1 MAKTTNNPLRKL
13 PVNVN
18 KNKNKNMKKLKK
30 VLNKDLFEA
39 DYNEEGRFA
48 ILLSLMPLLVLTF
61 FMNFGVL

>member
-13 PVNVN
+13 PVN